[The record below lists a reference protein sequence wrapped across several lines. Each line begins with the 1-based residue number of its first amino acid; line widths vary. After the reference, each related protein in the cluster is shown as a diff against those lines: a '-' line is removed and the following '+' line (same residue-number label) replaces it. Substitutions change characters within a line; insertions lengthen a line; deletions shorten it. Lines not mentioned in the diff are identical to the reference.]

1 MDLQEV
7 DKLILKFK
15 KRKQSNFT
23 KNEEINKKDIEQKSN
38 IKFDNNKN
46 IVPINNNKE
55 QYINYEKTNNKINLE
70 KNILINKKTDIKEN
84 ISLFGNIYN
93 SFSNNLSINSKENVF
108 DSNILENY
116 FKELDLNYEESKER
130 RDKIISNKI
139 TKQEKENKM
148 QLKNVSINNNKL
160 SKNKNYFDFNKNY
173 IIEYSNEENKIILEK
188 FYSSLFKESDFYLYN
203 NYTPVSYETDNI
215 EIKKY
220 YDLLSI
226 LMNLLDI

>member
-15 KRKQSNFT
+15 KRKQSNFS

-70 KNILINKKTDIKEN
+70 KNILDNKKTDIKEN

-139 TKQEKENKM
+139 NKQEKENKII
-148 QLKNVSINNNKL
+148 LNNSNINNNKL

-188 FYSSLFKESDFYLYN
+188 YYSSLFKESDFYLYN